1 MLQTKNPGVL
11 EAIEEVRRMSLGKG
25 LRALYEAHLKEIR
38 DRWAREDYVRM
49 EGEEKGRAE
58 GRAEGKAEGE
68 ALGDLKRSRQD
79 ILELLEE
86 LGSVPEDIRACIS
99 SETDT
104 DTLRTWL
111 KAAARADSLDAF
123 RKKCLPV

>member
-25 LRALYEAHLKEIR
+25 LRALYEAHLKEVR

-58 GRAEGKAEGE
+58 GE
-68 ALGDLKRSRQD
+68 ALGDLRRSRQVIFD
-79 ILELLEE
+79 LLEE
-86 LGSVPEDIRACIS
+86 LGDVPEDIRSRINN
-99 SETDT
+99 ETD
-104 DTLRTWL
+104 LKVLQKWL
-111 KAAARADSLDAF
+111 KAAARAGSFNNF
-123 RKKCLPV
+123 RSSFTE